1 MRKSILVS
9 LVLILALMLVWS
21 GCSSAS
27 PTTSSPAVTT
37 TTSAPPST
45 TSAQTTTTKPS
56 PTTAQPKTGGVLK
69 VIVRNAVAVVG
80 LPWEGSGGAPHRMV
94 ETAYDFLVRY
104 DQNYNFSPRLADSW
118 DIAPDG
124 KSITFH
130 LHPGVKF
137 SDGTPFNAAAVK
149 ANLELYAPNGVR
161 TPSLKKI
168 TSYDIIDDL
177 TIRLN
182 LSAFDSTLMIDLGDG
197 PGFMASPAAIA
208 KQTTPENMAKDH
220 LIGTGPFVL
229 SSFEKNQSIKYVKNP
244 NYYKTGKPYLDGFEF
259 YTVTDPVTSLMSF
272 KKGDAQVIFG
282 ITATEAKDL
291 KASGFDIVTTDIKP
305 VVVLLPDGN
314 NADSPWAKKGV
325 REALEYAIDRPTLS
339 KSIGEGYYEA
349 VTQFAPSSST
359 YFNPAAATRN
369 FDPKK
374 AKELLTAAG
383 YPAGFKTK
391 IYASTTWD
399 KDILVA
405 IQTYMKDIGIEAE
418 LELGDAARMT
428 DWQNKGWTNGVFV
441 PGFPIIPNIR
451 SLSFRLAGGVNV
463 SMYADANWQPKVDAT
478 VSQPDSQKQL
488 AQFKELIKILN
499 DEAACISLWTK
510 PDISALDKS
519 VKDLK
524 WTQSGHPRFYEP
536 QDAWLDK

>member
-1 MRKSILVS
+1 MRKLILVS
-9 LVLILALMLVWS
+9 VALVLALALVWS
-21 GCSSAS
+21 SCSSPAS
-27 PTTSSPAVTT
+27 TSTTSSTTSTTTSTSTSTTTTAVKTT
-37 TTSAPPST
+37 TTSTPA
-45 TSAQTTTTKPS
+45 KN
-56 PTTAQPKTGGVLK
+56 GGTMK
-69 VIVRNAVAVVG
+69 VIMRSAVSVVG

-94 ETAYDFLVRY
+94 ETAFDFLVRY
-104 DQNYNFSPRLADSW
+104 DQNYNFQPRLADSW

-124 KSITFH
+124 KSVTFH
-130 LHPGVKF
+130 LHPGIKF

-220 LIGTGPFVL
+220 LVGTGPFVL

-244 NYYKTGKPYLDGFEF
+244 NYYQTGKPYLDAFEF
-259 YTVTDPVTSLMSF
+259 YMITDPVTSLMSF
-272 KKGDAQVIFG
+272 KKGDGQVIFG

-291 KASGFDIVTTDIKP
+291 KASGYTIVPTDIKP
-305 VVVLLPDGN
+305 VVVLLPDGM
-314 NADSPWAKKGV
+314 NADSPWAKKEV
-325 REALEYAIDRPTLS
+325 REALEYAIDRPTLAAS
-339 KSIGEGYYEA
+339 VGEGYYEA
-349 VTQFAPSSST
+349 VTQFATNSST
-359 YFNPAAATRN
+359 YFNSAAPKRDFNPA
-369 FDPKK
+369 K
-374 AKELLTAAG
+374 AKELLKAAG
-383 YPAGFKTK
+383 YPTGFKTK

-405 IQTYMKDIGIEAE
+405 IQTYMKEVGIEAD
-418 LELGDAARMT
+418 LELGDNARMT
-428 DWQNKGWTNGVFV
+428 DWQNKGWTNGIFI

-463 SMYADANWQPKVDAT
+463 SMYADANWQSKVDAT
-478 VSQPDSQKQL
+478 VSQPDAQKQL

-499 DEAACISLWTK
+499 DQAACISLWTK

-519 VKDLK
+519 VQDLK

-536 QDAWLDK
+536 QDAWLSK